1 MARRRRASPSIQRDV
16 RSSGTASPDASVENL
31 PAVAVVQQEINQE
44 LSQLEPQTRVRVR
57 QSLVRIAHEV
67 AEFSGPLP
75 PPSYL
80 RDYETVVTGAAS
92 RIIAMAEN
100 EQTHRHRWEMSAL
113 RSTTIGLWFGFRDC
127 TRTCWRWGLFGQHR
141 ATLRCWRLP
150 CCQCGRNGSRS
161 YQG

>member
-31 PAVAVVQQEINQE
+31 PAEVQQEINQE
-44 LSQLEPQTRVRVR
+44 LSQLEPQLEPQTRVRVR

-92 RIIAMAEN
+92 RIIAMAKTN
-100 EQTHRHRWEMSAL
+100 RHIDIA
-113 RSTTIGLWFGFRDC
+113 G
-127 TRTCWRWGLFGQHR
+127 
-141 ATLRCWRLP
+141 RCP
-150 CCQCGRNGSRS
+150 H
-161 YQG
+161 